1 MEPFIRV
8 ALADL
13 ARAHG
18 DEPARACELNEAWR
32 LFEAI
37 GAPRRAAQLAATT

>member
-13 ARAHG
+13 ARARG
-18 DEPARACELNEAWR
+18 DEASRARELSDARR

-37 GAPRRAAQLAATT
+37 GAPKRAAQLAATL